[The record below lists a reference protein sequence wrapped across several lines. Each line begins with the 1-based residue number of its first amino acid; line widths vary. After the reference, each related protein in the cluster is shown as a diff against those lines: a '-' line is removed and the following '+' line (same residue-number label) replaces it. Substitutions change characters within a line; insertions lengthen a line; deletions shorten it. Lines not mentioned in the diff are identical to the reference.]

1 MYHTVTTIPT
11 SNQKILK
18 TGSIDTRNTRMR
30 DRSLYYLGADTYMK
44 RQDYAS
50 FVGRD
55 ADLAV
60 SVLSFFQV
68 QYGKCFCYN
77 SGAPVFTIG
86 FSRVSVAR
94 LLVFCVMFCR

>member
-60 SVLSFFQV
+60 SVLSFFKFIMLNAFV
-68 QYGKCFCYN
+68 IIPEHLY
-77 SGAPVFTIG
+77 SP
-86 FSRVSVAR
+86 SVLVGLV
-94 LLVFCVMFCR
+94 LLDCWSSV